1 MNRMTRRAAAVTIAG
16 GAALGLVGGAFATKP
31 KVGPP
36 PPKLF
41 AVVDPATTKVSLK
54 DGHGTSVGHLKSG
67 WYTLTITD
75 SNPGQRFRL
84 QGPGINRTTAAH
96 FVGAAI
102 WGVHLL
108 KGTYSYSS
116 FGPKTVIHKFSVG

>member
-1 MNRMTRRAAAVTIAG
+1 MNRISCRAAAAALAG
-16 GAALGLVGGAFATKP
+16 GAALGVVSGAAASSP

-41 AVVDPATTKVSLK
+41 ALVDPATAKVSLK
-54 DGHGTSVGHLKSG
+54 DGHGNSVGHLKSG

-75 SNPGQRFRL
+75 SNSGQRFRL
-84 QGPGINRTTAAH
+84 SGPGINRSTADH

-116 FGPKTVIHKFSVG
+116 TGSHTVVHRFSVD

>member
-1 MNRMTRRAAAVTIAG
+1 MNRMSRRAAFAALAG
-16 GAALGLVGGAFATKP
+16 GAALAVVSGAAASHP

-41 AVVDPATTKVSLK
+41 ALVDPAAPKVSLQ
-54 DGHGTSVGHLKSG
+54 DGHGKAVAHLKTG

-84 QGPGINRTTAAH
+84 SGPGIDRSTADH

-108 KGTYSYSS
+108 KGTYNYSTTGS
-116 FGPKTVIHKFSVG
+116 KTVVHRFSVG